1 MRQNTGRERKQ
12 LTKIVCNQC
21 GRILKI
27 QNGILQEGVFRGMA
41 DWGFFSEKDR
51 EIQNKYTAE
60 KKAVAL
66 AVDRSQSGS
75 FYLWQIYKW

>member
-1 MRQNTGRERKQ
+1 MRQYTGRERKQ

-41 DWGFFSEKDR
+41 DWGFFSEKM
-51 EIQNKYTAE
+51 E
-60 KKAVAL
+60 KFTLSICAKSVMT
-66 AVDRSQSGS
+66 D
-75 FYLWQIYKW
+75 

>member
-1 MRQNTGRERKQ
+1 MRQYTGRERKQ

-41 DWGFFSEKDR
+41 DWGFFSEKDG
-51 EIQNKYTAE
+51 EIHSFDLCE
-60 KKAVAL
+60 KCY
-66 AVDRSQSGS
+66 DRLIFGFSIPVETEEQTE
-75 FYLWQIYKW
+75 LL